1 MPKFPLNGIILT
13 ADISLLPLIF
23 SYLFTNK
30 WLATYLPVLVGPAR
44 DIFLVVHSNC
54 FLWQLACREMGKLW
68 SNQWLAWIFSFAIK
82 TSVWE
87 WYVGPPPF
95 PFSFQPQMLQV
106 RNVALPFHTFC
117 YSALLKTLMEAPK
130 LISSLRSIANDM
142 VVGFFHRVWE
152 ITAMTTSLIQTILEI
167 IRYFDF

>member
-23 SYLFTNK
+23 SYLLLINDWQLIYLC
-30 WLATYLPVLVGPAR
+30 WLALQETY
-44 DIFLVVHSNC
+44 
-54 FLWQLACREMGKLW
+54 FLWYILIASFDSLPAGRWASYGATNDWHGFSHLQLKPLSGNGMW
-68 SNQWLAWIFSFAIK
+68 VF
-82 TSVWE
+82 
-87 WYVGPPPF
+87 PPF

-142 VVGFFHRVWE
+142 LVGFFP
-152 ITAMTTSLIQTILEI
+152 
-167 IRYFDF
+167 